1 MVVDV
6 PGKSKTL
13 AGRLRLMP
21 RRYYS
26 ANEIISQLPWVGFGG
41 ASAAERKIFHV
52 MV

>member
-13 AGRLRLMP
+13 AGRLRLML

-26 ANEIISQLPWVGFGG
+26 ANEIISQLPWRVLAGLKQLGG
-41 ASAAERKIFHV
+41 KYS
-52 MV
+52 M